1 MISESAERFDELD
14 SVRGL
19 AALSVVLYHLRGA
32 WSANALPGTSILFRR
47 AVDYVTQPLCAGPEA
62 VILFFVLSGFVLS
75 IPATKSRAQ
84 KYSVFVVRRVFRIYM
99 PYIVALVF
107 AIMVQRALS
116 DAANLS
122 GHVSWHLPAGW
133 SYGADV
139 SWHFQPGWGLVLQHV
154 LFIGHYQ
161 TATLN
166 PPIWSLVQEMRIS
179 LLFPLLCA
187 IVLSLGRIKQLIF
200 AVSLFLLPMLAPR
213 LWHPSDA
220 AMDYLQSVHYA
231 SLFVVGIFLSQN
243 REAISTIFDHIS
255 KRNRVWIA
263 ILTAFVYSCGAVILE
278 PYFHR
283 NFVDPF
289 GALGAVGI
297 IVFSLNSASCRRVLL
312 WAPIQALGKMSYS
325 IYLLHFIIML
335 LFLQWFYGRIS
346 LSINLGL
353 CLVAVLIASWI
364 SYKLVETPFINLGRK
379 LSGYV

>member
-1 MISESAERFDELD
+1 
-14 SVRGL
+14 
-19 AALSVVLYHLRGA
+19 
-32 WSANALPGTSILFRR
+32 
-47 AVDYVTQPLCAGPEA
+47 
-62 VILFFVLSGFVLS
+62 
-75 IPATKSRAQ
+75 
-84 KYSVFVVRRVFRIYM
+84 
-99 PYIVALVF
+99 
-107 AIMVQRALS
+107 
-116 DAANLS
+116 
-122 GHVSWHLPAGW
+122 
-133 SYGADV
+133 
-139 SWHFQPGWGLVLQHV
+139 
-154 LFIGHYQ
+154 
-161 TATLN
+161 
-166 PPIWSLVQEMRIS
+166 
-179 LLFPLLCA
+179 
-187 IVLSLGRIKQLIF
+187 
-200 AVSLFLLPMLAPR
+200 MLAPR
-213 LWHPSDA
+213 LWNPSDA

-312 WAPIQALGKMSYS
+312 WAPIHALGKMSYS